1 MSSTF
6 NSENNSDKDDDEILS
21 QELRS
26 VKIRKFLESDS
37 ESDNQ
42 TEVKKFKKEHNIN
55 INDIN
60 NESEGSITGTVIYK
74 SAIHMFNK
82 TKGVY
87 TVIIKDISAS
97 ICVQISKI
105 DSYSDFSIGVKYKM
119 IIG

>member
-42 TEVKKFKKEHNIN
+42 TDVKKFNL
-55 INDIN
+55 
-60 NESEGSITGTVIYK
+60 
-74 SAIHMFNK
+74 
-82 TKGVY
+82 
-87 TVIIKDISAS
+87 
-97 ICVQISKI
+97 
-105 DSYSDFSIGVKYKM
+105 
-119 IIG
+119 

>member
-42 TEVKKFKKEHNIN
+42 TDVKKFQAYYSPNR
-55 INDIN
+55 
-60 NESEGSITGTVIYK
+60 VIK
-74 SAIHMFNK
+74 
-82 TKGVY
+82 
-87 TVIIKDISAS
+87 
-97 ICVQISKI
+97 ICV
-105 DSYSDFSIGVKYKM
+105 FNL
-119 IIG
+119 